1 LTGPAVGTVNQVL
14 TFDASSSSDP
24 NGDPLTYA
32 WAFSD
37 GGAANGT
44 TTTHAFSAEGIYSVT
59 LTVSDNQ
66 GGTDSATQTVTIS
79 LAANQAPVAL
89 LTGPTVGTVGQ
100 VLTFHNN
107 GSSDPDGDPLTYAW
121 TFSDGGA
128 ANGPSTTHAF
138 SAEGSYTATLTVSD
152 NRGGIASAS
161 LTVTISL
168 APNQPPVAVITGPA
182 VGTVN
187 QALTF
192 NAGSSSDP
200 DGDPLTYAW
209 SFSEGGTASGPTTT
223 RTYGAVG
230 SYTVTLTVSDNQGGV
245 GSASQNITISL
256 APNQPPVALLIGP
269 TAGTVGQV
277 LTFSDDG
284 SYDLNNDPLTY
295 SWSFSEGGTANGP
308 TTTRSYN
315 AAGTYTVTLTVSD
328 NHGGSDSAEL
338 AVTIS
343 LAPNQA
349 PVARL
354 TGPTVGTVGQVL
366 AFNDNGSSD
375 PDGDP
380 LTYTWTFS
388 EGGTASGPSTT
399 RSYNAAGIYTV
410 TLAVSDSHGSTSSAS
425 LTVNITAAGD
435 RPVAISETYPF
446 FKNIGT
452 NLSNN
457 QYVIVLKGTG
467 TGMLTFRIVQRPAH
481 QFPKFNDMAMKNG
494 TYYRFWDSATQTWG
508 FPTQATSSS
517 YVDAVTNV
525 VVVQPG
531 NPPTVVYTPNHCLPD
546 PGFTADSFTFTVT
559 DEAGQT
565 SDPATITLNMA
576 NPGSTCEIP
585 VI

>member
-44 TTTHAFSAEGIYSVT
+44 TTTHAFSAEGGYTIT
-59 LTVSDNQ
+59 LTVSDTH
-66 GGTDSATQTVTIS
+66 GASASASQTVTIS
-79 LAANQAPVAL
+79 LAANQLPVAL
-89 LTGPTVGTVGQ
+89 ITGPTVGTVGQ
-100 VLTFHNN
+100 PLTFSDN
-107 GSSDPDGDPLTYAW
+107 GSFDPDGGPLTYTW
-121 TFSDGGA
+121 TFGEGSPV
-128 ANGPSTTHAF
+128 NGPSATHAF
-138 SAEGSYTATLTVSD
+138 SAEGAYAVILTLSD
-152 NRGGIASAS
+152 NQGATASAS

-168 APNQPPVAVITGPA
+168 TPNQAPVAVITGPA

-192 NAGSSSDP
+192 GADSSSDP
-200 DGDPLTYAW
+200 DGNPLTYAW
-209 SFSEGGTASGPTTT
+209 SFSEGGTDSGPSTTH
-223 RTYGAVG
+223 TYAATGT
-230 SYTVTLTVSDNQGGV
+230 YTVTLTVSDNQGGT
-245 GSASQNITISL
+245 GSATHTVTISL
-256 APNQPPVALLIGP
+256 APNQPPVALMIGP
-269 TAGTVGQV
+269 TAGTVGQM

-295 SWSFSEGGTANGP
+295 TWSFSEGGTANGP
-308 TTTRSYN
+308 STPHAYN
-315 AAGTYTVTLTVSD
+315 AAGTYTVTLTVSDTHGASDSAELTVTISLAPNQPPVARLTGPTVGTVGQLLTFSDNGSSDPDNDPLTYAWTFSDGGTASGPSATHAYSAAGTYTVTLTVSD
-328 NHGGSDSAEL
+328 NHG
-338 AVTIS
+338 
-343 LAPNQA
+343 
-349 PVARL
+349 
-354 TGPTVGTVGQVL
+354 
-366 AFNDNGSSD
+366 
-375 PDGDP
+375 
-380 LTYTWTFS
+380 
-388 EGGTASGPSTT
+388 
-399 RSYNAAGIYTV
+399 
-410 TLAVSDSHGSTSSAS
+410 STSSSS
-425 LTVNITAAGD
+425 LTVAINAAGD

-467 TGMLTFRIVQRPAH
+467 TGALTFRIVQRPAH
-481 QFPKFNDMAMKNG
+481 QFWRFTNMAMNVG
-494 TYYRFWDSATQTWG
+494 TYYRFWDSGTQTWG

-546 PGFTADSFTFTVT
+546 PAFTADSFTFTVT

-576 NPGSTCEIP
+576 NPETACEIP